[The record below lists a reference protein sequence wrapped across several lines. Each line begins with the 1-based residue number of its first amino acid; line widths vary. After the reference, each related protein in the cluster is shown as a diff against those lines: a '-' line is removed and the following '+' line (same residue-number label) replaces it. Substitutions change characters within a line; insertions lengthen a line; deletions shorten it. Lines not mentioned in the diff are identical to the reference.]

1 MTTDQTMQASAVN
14 PSAVLMLDGDA
25 HAISI
30 LTGGIIL
37 TGGVSATLC
46 AANEVSR
53 IFARKN

>member
-1 MTTDQTMQASAVN
+1 MQASAVN

-25 HAISI
+25 HAIRI

-37 TGGVSATLC
+37 T
-46 AANEVSR
+46 ANEVSR